1 MVTKQIKNK
10 PKDREAT
17 EERLLLAAE
26 QVFAKYGFKGATTRM
41 IAKKANINVALI
53 TRYFDGKYG
62 LLLKL
67 VERKGNEIHFMS
79 LPYTQ
84 KHSAPEEC
92 LAFALQKYSS
102 LKKDKAFFNIV
113 IAQFLTDPIFLKQFQ
128 ETLLKFDKNFTEFE
142 SRLNE
147 LIKNKKMI
155 GDITIK
161 KVFENLETYIF
172 GLIIGQTCKPLPE
185 DEVLKDLELFVRMYC
200 KSLEP

>member
-1 MVTKQIKNK
+1 MVTKQIKPK

-26 QVFAKYGFKGATTRM
+26 QVFSKYGFKGATTRM

-67 VERKGNEIHFMS
+67 VERKGNEIHYMS
-79 LPYTQ
+79 LPYPIKDSVT
-84 KHSAPEEC
+84 EEC
-92 LAFALQKYSS
+92 LAFAFQKYAT

-128 ETLLKFDKNFTEFE
+128 ETLLQFDKNFTDFE

-147 LIKNKKMI
+147 LINKKKMVK
-155 GDITIK
+155 DVPIK
-161 KVFENLETYIF
+161 KVFEILETFIF

-185 DEVLKDLELFVRMYC
+185 DEVLNDLELFVRMYC